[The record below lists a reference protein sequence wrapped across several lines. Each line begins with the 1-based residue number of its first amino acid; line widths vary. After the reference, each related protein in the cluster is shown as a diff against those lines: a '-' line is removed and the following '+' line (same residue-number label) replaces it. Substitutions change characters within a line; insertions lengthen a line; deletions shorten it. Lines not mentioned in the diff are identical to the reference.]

1 MYIYIGIY
9 IRNVQSF
16 NLKYRNFISLGNS
29 RTIDVQNCLCEFTLN
44 NYSGNGFE
52 VICLIIR
59 VDSRLGIHF
68 SF

>member
-16 NLKYRNFISLGNS
+16 NLKYRNFISLGK
-29 RTIDVQNCLCEFTLN
+29 RTNYGQNCLCEFTLN
-44 NYSGNGFE
+44 NYSENEYE

-59 VDSRLGIHF
+59 VDSRLGVHF